1 MYQPVRW
8 ASSRSEI
15 QEGDR
20 PKGIKPEYIYLQG
33 ARERQHFALGSLTPP
48 ESRQHQL
55 KAEHSLHTAPL
66 VPMYPADGI
75 IHRAMGLVDMVH
87 RAITHTPGLGYILSP
102 CGIVMC
108 LI

>member
-1 MYQPVRW
+1 MGKLAIGNSGRGSPKRDQTRIHLPP
-8 ASSRSEI
+8 RS
-15 QEGDR
+15 
-20 PKGIKPEYIYLQG
+20 QG
-33 ARERQHFALGSLTPP
+33 TPAFALGSLTPP